1 MIDLKRKRYLE
12 PIAKKWQGWVCD
24 FFFAVKTGKE
34 RPWLTGTA
42 GNRVYYNTYAEKLY
56 AQLES
61 AIRTYA
67 RGRGALESR
76 LLTMAR
82 LYKIRFRDVVL
93 ASPAQLAV
101 LTTAMKRRSKLPKRL
116 MAKIKDVMVPYYE
129 ALAKE
134 HGHDLVRELDIK
146 TCPYCNRQF
155 IHTFEG
161 IRAERPELDHFY
173 PKALFPMLC
182 LSFYN
187 LIPVCHSCNH
197 VKLENEIG
205 VNPYATAFNS
215 RFVITDKNGNKLS
228 ASKIYK
234 LTEKEI
240 RLKLDGKNAE
250 EDMNSQV
257 LGIENVYSK
266 HTDYV
271 KELIDKSMAYDAH
284 ARQAL
289 VRSFQGAGYHP
300 RQVYDFVWGKHL
312 IDAEYEDRP
321 LSKLTKDVLDL
332 LGIRR
337 G

>member
-1 MIDLKRKRYLE
+1 MIDLRRKRNLE
-12 PIAKKWQGWVCD
+12 PVAKKWQAWVCD
-24 FFFAVKTGKE
+24 YFYTVKTGKE
-34 RPWLTGTA
+34 RPWLTTAA
-42 GNRVYYNTYAEKLY
+42 GNRIYFNTYVEKLY
-56 AQLES
+56 SQLES
-61 AIRTYA
+61 AICSYA
-67 RGRGALESR
+67 RGRVALESR
-76 LLTMAR
+76 LLAMMR
-82 LYKIRFRDVVL
+82 LYMMHFRDVVL
-93 ASPAQLAV
+93 LSPKQLDSLSLA
-101 LTTAMKRRSKLPKRL
+101 LRRGSKLPKGL
-116 MAKIKDVMVPYYE
+116 MKRIKEIMVPYYE
-129 ALAKE
+129 SLAQK
-134 HGHDLVRELDIK
+134 HGHDLLKELNIK

-173 PKALFPMLC
+173 PKALFPMFC
-182 LSFYN
+182 LTFYN

-205 VNPYATAFNS
+205 VNPYAMAFNS

-234 LTEKEI
+234 LTEKDI
-240 RLKLDGKNAE
+240 RLMLDGKSAE
-250 EDMNSQV
+250 ENMNSQV
-257 LGIENVYSK
+257 LGIENVYNK

-284 ARQAL
+284 AQQAL

-300 RQVYDFVWGKHL
+300 RQVYDFVWGRHL

-332 LGIRR
+332 LGIKR